1 MSVPTS
7 QRSVAYTGTGGVT
20 DHPIPFPFA
29 DNDDIDVFLLLD
41 GETVATAQVEGVDYD
56 LTGASNPNDGEG
68 GTCTMAV
75 APPAN
80 STLTISR
87 TVPITQETNL
97 RTSGP
102 FSPAVHM
109 AMFDKLTYICQQLQD
124 RLEAIEV
131 DGIAELGTL
140 DVVVVEKNFTTD
152 ADAVENGFP
161 ITVALTAG
169 YVPTVV
175 LKAKCVNEDDG
186 AALFQESVTVENWS
200 VAADTLTIGYVT
212 GLAPGVEYTLRLFLL
227 AIEVT

>member
-1 MSVPTS
+1 MSRPLET
-7 QRSVAYTGTGGVT
+7 RSIAYTGNGATVFAV
-20 DHPIPFPFA
+20 PFPFA
-29 DNDDIDVFLLLD
+29 RDADIDATLLLVD
-41 GETVATAQVEGVDYD
+41 ETVPTTQVQGVHYT
-56 LTGASNPNDGEG
+56 LTGANNPNDGEG
-68 GTCTMAV
+68 GELTMLV
-75 APPAN
+75 APPAG

-87 TVPITQETNL
+87 TVPFTQDTNF

-102 FSPAVHM
+102 FSPALHM
-109 AMFDKLTYICQQLQD
+109 AALDKLTDLCQQLRD

-161 ITVALTAG
+161 ITVALPTG